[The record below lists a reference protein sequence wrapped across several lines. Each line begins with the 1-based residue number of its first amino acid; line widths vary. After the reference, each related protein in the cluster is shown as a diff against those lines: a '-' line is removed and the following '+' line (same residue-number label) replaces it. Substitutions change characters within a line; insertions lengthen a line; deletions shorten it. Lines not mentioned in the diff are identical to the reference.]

1 MGTGRAS
8 TRCCPRAL
16 SEQSPA
22 SPLALSRY
30 AGARVYGT
38 VEKVWSGVSAVVA
51 VCYDQP
57 RQTARFRHSRWRTWS
72 AARGCVTMPPG
83 FMPLLFRVP
92 RSELLCF
99 VVYCLL
105 TCLFF
110 AQLPLLEAL
119 PIATNEFALSPA
131 PMQLFVFP
139 PSLTTS
145 CCPSLFPLF
154 LRLIEHSAKGCVVAT
169 CIEG

>member
-57 RQTARFRHSRWRTWS
+57 RQTARFRHSRWRSGVLPADVLRCRRGSCLCSS
-72 AARGCVTMPPG
+72 ASLARNCYVLLSVACSRASFLPNCLFWKP
-83 FMPLLFRVP
+83 FPLLRTSSRCPLRRCSFLCSRHHLP
-92 RSELLCF
+92 LPAALRCSLCF
-99 VVYCLL
+99 CD
-105 TCLFF
+105 
-110 AQLPLLEAL
+110 
-119 PIATNEFALSPA
+119 
-131 PMQLFVFP
+131 
-139 PSLTTS
+139 
-145 CCPSLFPLF
+145 
-154 LRLIEHSAKGCVVAT
+154 
-169 CIEG
+169 